1 MTLLSVRDFAV
12 KRRDKQI
19 LHGINLGIGP
29 SEIVGLV
36 GPNGAGKTTLMR
48 ACLGLIPAQGH
59 SSLAAMSS
67 RDRGRAAAWMP
78 QAREIAWPVDVE
90 TLIRLGRTPHLAAGQ
105 KPTDADKAA
114 VERAIVRM
122 DLEGYRHRKA
132 TQLSGGEQARV
143 LIARSL
149 AQEASLLMADEPT
162 AGLDPAHQIA
172 TMQTFAALA
181 ETGQSVLVSL
191 HDLGLAAR
199 HCTRIVMLHG
209 GGIAAD
215 GPPRDVLTAD
225 LIRTVFG
232 ISAHLQ
238 ETSNG
243 IIFQPLEVLP

>member
-1 MTLLSVRDFAV
+1 
-12 KRRDKQI
+12 
-19 LHGINLGIGP
+19 
-29 SEIVGLV
+29 
-36 GPNGAGKTTLMR
+36 
-48 ACLGLIPAQGH
+48 
-59 SSLAAMSS
+59 
-67 RDRGRAAAWMP
+67 
-78 QAREIAWPVDVE
+78 
-90 TLIRLGRTPHLAAGQ
+90 
-105 KPTDADKAA
+105 
-114 VERAIVRM
+114 
-122 DLEGYRHRKA
+122 
-132 TQLSGGEQARV
+132 
-143 LIARSL
+143 
-149 AQEASLLMADEPT
+149 
-162 AGLDPAHQIA
+162 
-172 TMQTFAALA
+172 MQTFAALA